1 MGKTWP
7 AGRST
12 PWVPFAALFGRSSF
26 VIFVILRILPGD
38 PLVAILGVEG
48 HAQMKPADRARIMA
62 DLGLSDPLPVQY
74 VRWLVDIA
82 TGQLGKSFFRGDT
95 VAELILHRGPI
106 SAEIAVLSLVVSWL
120 VGLPVG
126 ILSAFKP
133 NSMPDGVARTLSVL
147 FIAIPGFWLGMLIV
161 LALLFWFGYKAPIVI
176 VHLWQDPWQNL
187 QMVIGPAIVL
197 GLAQGA
203 YIARMSRSCLLEVI
217 GEDFVRTARAK
228 GLREAIV
235 VFRHALPNALL
246 PVITISGVLLG
257 FVLGGSV
264 AVEQAFGVPGL
275 GRALVTAVIERDI
288 IVVQNLVLL
297 YAVIF
302 VASTSWST
310 SATRGSTRGSGTADG
325 PRRRCRAVA
334 RRRRELHAVLATPTQ
349 HAGRGRRLRRAG
361 PSSSWRWR
369 RRCWRPAIRSRPTSG
384 G

>member
-1 MGKTWP
+1 VRKYLVRR
-7 AGRST
+7 A
-12 PWVPFAALFGRSSF
+12 FYAAITLIGVS
-26 VIFVILRILPGD
+26 VTIFVIMRILPGD

-48 HAQMKPADRARIMA
+48 HARMTPADRVRIMA

-74 VRWLVDIA
+74 VHWLRDIA
-82 TGQLGKSFFRGDT
+82 TGQLGKSFFRGET
-95 VAELILHRGPI
+95 VAQQILHRGPI
-106 SAEIAVLSLVVSWL
+106 SAEIAILSLIVSWV

-133 NSMPDGVARTLSVL
+133 NSLPDGVARALSVL

-161 LALLFWFGYKAPIVI
+161 LALLFWFGYKAPLVI

-187 QMVIGPAIVL
+187 QIVVGPGIVL

-228 GLREAIV
+228 GLREGIV
-235 VFRHALPNALL
+235 VMRHALPNALL

-275 GRALVTAVIERDI
+275 GRAMVAAVIERDI

-302 VASTSWST
+302 VAVNVLVDLSYAWL
-310 SATRGSTRGSGTADG
+310 D
-325 PRRRCRAVA
+325 PRI
-334 RRRRELHAVLATPTQ
+334 HY
-349 HAGRGRRLRRAG
+349 
-361 PSSSWRWR
+361 S
-369 RRCWRPAIRSRPTSG
+369 
-384 G
+384 

>member
-1 MGKTWP
+1 MQKYLI
-7 AGRST
+7 RR
-12 PWVPFAALFGRSSF
+12 VLFAVVTLFGVSIS
-26 VIFVILRILPGD
+26 IFVIMRVLPGD

-48 HAQMKPADRARIMA
+48 HARMTPADRERIMA
-62 DLGLSDPLPVQY
+62 DLGLSAPLPVQY
-74 VRWLVDIA
+74 VRWLRDIG

-95 VAELILHRGPI
+95 VAEQIMHRGPI
-106 SAEIAVLSLVVSWL
+106 SAEIAILSLIVSWL

-126 ILSAFKP
+126 ILSAFRP
-133 NSMPDGVARTLSVL
+133 NSVPDAVARAVSVL

-161 LALLFWFGYKAPIVI
+161 LASLFWFGYKTPMVI
-176 VHLWQDPWQNL
+176 VHLWQNPWENL
-187 QMVIGPAIVL
+187 QIVIGPGIVL

-228 GLREAIV
+228 GLKEGLV
-235 VFRHALPNALL
+235 VMRHALPNALL

-275 GRALVTAVIERDI
+275 GRAMVSAVIERDI

-302 VASTSWST
+302 VLVNVLVDLSYAWL
-310 SATRGSTRGSGTADG
+310 D
-325 PRRRCRAVA
+325 PR
-334 RRRRELHAVLATPTQ
+334 
-349 HAGRGRRLRRAG
+349 
-361 PSSSWRWR
+361 
-369 RRCWRPAIRSRPTSG
+369 IRYS
-384 G
+384 

>member
-1 MGKTWP
+1 MYAVGTLL
-7 AGRST
+7 GVS
-12 PWVPFAALFGRSSF
+12 LI
-26 VIFVILRILPGD
+26 IFVVLRILPGD

-48 HAQMKPADRARIMA
+48 HAQMRPADRVRIMA
-62 DLGLSDPLPVQY
+62 DLGLSDPLPLQY
-74 VRWLVDIA
+74 GRWLVDIGA
-82 TGQLGKSFFRGDT
+82 GRLGRSFFRGDT

-106 SAEIAVLSLVVSWL
+106 SAEIGLLALVISWL

-126 ILSAFKP
+126 ILSAYRP
-133 NSMPDGVARTLSVL
+133 NSIPDDVARTLSVL

-176 VHLWQDPWQNL
+176 VHVWENPWQNL
-187 QMVIGPAIVL
+187 QIVIGPAMVL

-203 YIARMSRSCLLEVI
+203 YIARMSRSCLLEII

-228 GLREAIV
+228 GVREGRV

-297 YAVIF
+297 YASIF
-302 VASTSWST
+302 VIVNVLVDLSYAWL
-310 SATRGSTRGSGTADG
+310 D
-325 PRRRCRAVA
+325 PR
-334 RRRRELHAVLATPTQ
+334 
-349 HAGRGRRLRRAG
+349 
-361 PSSSWRWR
+361 
-369 RRCWRPAIRSRPTSG
+369 IRYG
-384 G
+384 

>member
-1 MGKTWP
+1 VRKYL
-7 AGRST
+7 ARR
-12 PWVPFAALFGRSSF
+12 AAYAVGTLLGVSL
-26 VIFVILRILPGD
+26 VIFVVLRILPGD

-48 HAQMKPADRARIMA
+48 HARMSPADRVHIMA
-62 DLGLSDPLPVQY
+62 DLGLSDPLPLQY
-74 VRWLVDIA
+74 VHWLVDIA
-82 TGQLGKSFFRGDT
+82 AGRLGKSFFRGDT

-106 SAEIAVLSLVVSWL
+106 SAEIGVLALVISWL

-126 ILSAFKP
+126 ILSAFRP
-133 NSMPDGVARTLSVL
+133 NSLSDGVVRTLSVL
-147 FIAIPGFWLGMLIV
+147 FIAVPGFWLGMLIV

-176 VHLWQDPWQNL
+176 VHVWQDPWENL
-187 QMVIGPAIVL
+187 QIVVGPALVL
-197 GLAQGA
+197 GFAQGA

-228 GLREAIV
+228 GLRDGIV

-302 VASTSWST
+302 VGINVLVDLSYAWL
-310 SATRGSTRGSGTADG
+310 D
-325 PRRRCRAVA
+325 PR
-334 RRRRELHAVLATPTQ
+334 
-349 HAGRGRRLRRAG
+349 
-361 PSSSWRWR
+361 
-369 RRCWRPAIRSRPTSG
+369 IRYG
-384 G
+384 

>member
-1 MGKTWP
+1 MRKYL
-7 AGRST
+7 ARRAL
-12 PWVPFAALFGRSSF
+12 FAAVTLLGVSLS
-26 VIFVILRILPGD
+26 IFAILRVLPGD

-48 HAQMKPADRARIMA
+48 HAQMKPADRVRIMA

-74 VRWLVDIA
+74 ARWLVDIGA
-82 TGQLGKSFFRGDT
+82 GRLGKSFFRGDT
-95 VAELILHRGPI
+95 VAELIRHRGPI
-106 SAEIAVLSLVVSWL
+106 SAEIGLLALIISWL

-133 NSMPDGVARTLSVL
+133 NSLPDGVARAMSVL
-147 FIAIPGFWLGMLIV
+147 FIAVPGFWLGMLIV
-161 LALLFWFGYKAPIVI
+161 LASLFWFGYKTPMVI
-176 VHLWQDPWQNL
+176 VQLWQNPWENL
-187 QMVIGPAIVL
+187 QIVIGPGIVL

-228 GLREAIV
+228 GLKEGLV
-235 VFRHALPNALL
+235 VMRHALPNALL

-275 GRALVTAVIERDI
+275 GRAMVSAVIERDI

-302 VASTSWST
+302 VLVNVLVDLSYAWL
-310 SATRGSTRGSGTADG
+310 D
-325 PRRRCRAVA
+325 PR
-334 RRRRELHAVLATPTQ
+334 
-349 HAGRGRRLRRAG
+349 
-361 PSSSWRWR
+361 
-369 RRCWRPAIRSRPTSG
+369 IRYS
-384 G
+384 